1 MTVAQT
7 EKEIETLI
15 ADEEG
20 EYEEKKETTQRYD
33 YYRSTYDY
41 FRRLSGYL
49 TERRKDIEQVCN
61 RNVIWIFFHFLVFK
75 FFR

>member
-1 MTVAQT
+1 MMNNDDIQDTMTVAQT
-7 EKEIETLI
+7 EREIETLV

-20 EYEEKKETTQRYD
+20 EYEEKKEITRRYD

-49 TERRKDIEQVCN
+49 TERRKEIEQV
-61 RNVIWIFFHFLVFK
+61 
-75 FFR
+75 